1 MREEREVNEARET
14 DVRVV
19 LEERIVLPIMT
30 ILPQQQQKVKR
41 TDGLREQGRRK
52 ISVVVTEMVMV
63 MVVVTT
69 LPLPKK
75 MTAANMRLNG

>member
-1 MREEREVNEARET
+1 MKGEREVNEVRET

-19 LEERIVLPIMT
+19 LEERIMSPIMK

-41 TDGLREQGRRK
+41 TDALREQDRRK
-52 ISVVVTEMVMV
+52 TSVVVTEMVMV
-63 MVVVTT
+63 MVVVMT

-75 MTAANMRLNG
+75 RTVANMRLNG

>member
-1 MREEREVNEARET
+1 MKGEREVNEVRET

-19 LEERIVLPIMT
+19 LEERIMSPIMK

-41 TDGLREQGRRK
+41 TDALREQDRRK
-52 ISVVVTEMVMV
+52 TSVVVTEMV
-63 MVVVTT
+63 VVVVEMT

-75 MTAANMRLNG
+75 RTAANMLLNG